1 MASVNKKLVMMGVSV
16 ILIPL
21 GKSILKKIVKEITGK
36 VDSQSSDEEKVNL
49 VSNPEKVRN
58 NKDSVSPITK
68 EAW

>member
-58 NKDSVSPITK
+58 NKGSVSPITK